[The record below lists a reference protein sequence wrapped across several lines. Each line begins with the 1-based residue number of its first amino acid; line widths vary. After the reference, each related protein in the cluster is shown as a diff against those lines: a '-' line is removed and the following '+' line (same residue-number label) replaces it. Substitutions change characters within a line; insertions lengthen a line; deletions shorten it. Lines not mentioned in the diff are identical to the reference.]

1 MPVGLAALK
10 ITLLANRD
18 IASNLALNYLLP
30 VLAPD
35 HTLQV
40 FLSSHVGG
48 DQRQPAALASLKFYE
63 QTLFNE
69 LLFPVL
75 DQAGVTGDLLTFN
88 ALSRYTVGP
97 IGELNRIN
105 TAEGLEQFR
114 ESRPDLVLSIR
125 YGSILKD
132 AAIAVPP
139 LGVINLHSGRLPDY
153 RGVMATFR
161 ALLNGDTEIGT
172 TLHYISDGGI
182 DNGAIL
188 QTTSMPVQ
196 REHSYLW
203 HVLALYAD
211 GCKAVLRSVEQLVA
225 GTRPASKPQQ
235 GNGNYYSFPGPDTL
249 AAFHAAGWRLYDETE
264 VTTLA
269 KRYLETS
276 T

>member
-1 MPVGLAALK
+1 MPAGLAPLK

-69 LLFPVL
+69 LLFPTL
-75 DQAGVTGDLLTFN
+75 DRAGLTGELLSFN
-88 ALSRYTVGP
+88 ALSRFTAGP
-97 IGELNRIN
+97 ISELNRIN
-105 TAEGLEQFR
+105 TAEGLEQLSK
-114 ESRPDLVLSIR
+114 SRPDLVLSIR

-196 REHSYLW
+196 RKHSYLW

-211 GCKAVLRSVEQLVA
+211 GCTAMLRSIEQLGA
-225 GTRPASKPQQ
+225 GNRPASKPQQ
-235 GNGNYYSFPGPDTL
+235 GTGSYYSFPGHDSL
-249 AAFHAAGWRLYDETE
+249 AAFHEAGWRLYDETE
-264 VTTLA
+264 ITTLA

-276 T
+276 P

>member
-1 MPVGLAALK
+1 LN

-30 VLAPD
+30 VLARD
-35 HTLQV
+35 HRLQV

-48 DQRQPAALASLKFYE
+48 RQRQPAALASLKFHE

-69 LLFPVL
+69 LLFPVI
-75 DQAGVTGDLLTFN
+75 DQAGLTGELLTFN
-88 ALSRYTVGP
+88 ALSRFTTGP
-97 IGELNRIN
+97 VSELNRIN
-105 TAEGLEQFR
+105 TPEGLLQLS
-114 ESRPDLVLSIR
+114 ESQPDLVLSIR

-211 GCKAVLRSVEQLVA
+211 GCNAMLRSVEQLGA
-225 GTRPASKPQQ
+225 GTRPASKPQL
-235 GNGNYYSFPGPDTL
+235 GNGNYYSFPEPDTL
-249 AAFHAAGWRLYDETE
+249 AAFLAAGWRLYDETE

-276 T
+276 P